1 MATTRTSQP
10 TQAPL
15 SLEGRLV
22 ALPTAPGCYLMKD
35 GQGKVIY
42 VGKAK
47 VLRDRVRSY
56 FGSPKSLTDKTKEL
70 VRQIADF
77 EVVRTDTEREALL
90 LESALIK
97 RHLPKYNILLK
108 DDKTYP
114 FLKITNDEWPT
125 VIYTRNVRDDTKRG
139 ARYFGPFADSGA
151 ASQTLKILQRAF
163 TYRKPNAPCR
173 DKKLTGDWPR
183 ACMYFHIGQCLGPCI
198 GATTKGDYVAV
209 LNKVAGFLS
218 GKSEELIAERRA
230 RMEERR
236 VRMEEAAEN
245 LDFKAA
251 VHLRD
256 EMYALRDEVQDLE
269 RVTERQ
275 KMVVPGA
282 TDADILGLARGA
294 GGDACVQ
301 LNELRGGKLLGAGH
315 YLLEAHID
323 DADADIVQSFVT
335 QHYADVPSETIPPQF
350 YLPYALPDE
359 EATVEMLRAR
369 RGGAIK
375 ILVPQRGDKRK
386 LVELAA
392 KSAVENLEQERLK
405 WLNDEQK
412 TTMALTELA
421 KALDL
426 PGLPRRI
433 ECYDISHSQGTNQVA
448 AMVVFEGGKPKKSD
462 YRKFAIK
469 TVEGSNDFASLQ
481 EVLRRRFTRA
491 QESLAAAQAAQG
503 VADALVPFDSLD
515 TATAGVVEDA
525 AENGAAVAPDEKAL
539 SWARLPDLI
548 IIDGGKGQ
556 LSSSLE
562 TLREMNV
569 NLPTVGLAKEN
580 EEIFLPE
587 NPVPVILPRDSQALF
602 LVQRVRDETH
612 RFAITFHRQKR
623 GKTALK
629 SSLDDLPGIG
639 PARKKALLKHF
650 GSPKRI
656 REATV
661 EELIEVDGISRGLAE
676 KLRDSL

>member
-1 MATTRTSQP
+1 MATTRTAQP

-15 SLEGRLV
+15 PLEGRLA

-35 GQGKVIY
+35 QQGTVIY

-56 FGSPKSLTDKTKEL
+56 FGSPKSLTPKTREL
-70 VRQIADF
+70 VSRIADF
-77 EVVRTDTEREALL
+77 EVVLTETEREALL

-125 VIYTRNVRDDTKRG
+125 VIYTRIVRDDTKRG

-163 TYRKPNAPCR
+163 AYRKPDAPCR

-198 GATTKGDYVAV
+198 GATTKADYGAV
-209 LNKVAGFLS
+209 LDNVARFLS
-218 GKSEELIAERRA
+218 GKSEDLIDARRHK
-230 RMEERR
+230 MI
-236 VRMEEAAEN
+236 EAAEN
-245 LDFKAA
+245 LDFETAA
-251 VHLRD
+251 R
-256 EMYALRDEVQDLE
+256 LRDEVHDLE
-269 RVTERQ
+269 RVVERQ

-282 TDADILGLARGA
+282 TDADILGLARGK

-315 YLLEAHID
+315 YLLDAHID
-323 DADADIVQSFVT
+323 DADAEILQSFVT
-335 QHYADVPSETIPPQF
+335 QHYADAPQETIPPQF
-350 YLPYALPDE
+350 FLPHALPDE
-359 EATVEMLRAR
+359 EATVEMLRGR
-369 RGGAIK
+369 RGGAVK
-375 ILVPQRGDKRK
+375 FTVPQRGDKRG
-386 LVELAA
+386 LVEMASRSAA
-392 KSAVENLEQERLK
+392 ENLEQERLK

-412 TTMALTELA
+412 TTMALTQLA
-421 KALDL
+421 TALDL
-426 PGLPRRI
+426 PDSPQRI

-481 EVLRRRFTRA
+481 EVLRRRFKRA

-503 VADALVPFDSLD
+503 IADALVPFDPVD
-515 TATAGVVEDA
+515 TAAAGAVEA
-525 AENGAAVAPDEKAL
+525 AIEGGDNAAPPDEKAL

-562 TLREMNV
+562 TLRELDV
-569 NLPTVGLAKEN
+569 NLPVVGLAKEN

-587 NPVPVILPRDSQALF
+587 NPVPVVLPRDSQALF
-602 LVQRVRDETH
+602 LVQRIRDETH

-623 GKTALK
+623 GKSALK

-639 PARKKALLKHF
+639 PARKKALLRHF

-656 REATV
+656 RAATV
-661 EELIEVDGISRGLAE
+661 EELMEVDGISRGLAE
-676 KLRDSL
+676 KIRENL

>member
-1 MATTRTSQP
+1 MTATRTTQVS
-10 TQAPL
+10 QAPMT
-15 SLEGRLV
+15 LEGRLA

-35 GQGKVIY
+35 ARGRVIY

-56 FGSPKSLTDKTKEL
+56 FGSPQSLTPKTKEL
-70 VRQIADF
+70 VKNIADF
-77 EVVRTDTEREALL
+77 EVVLAGTEREALL
-90 LESALIK
+90 LENELIK
-97 RHLPKYNILLK
+97 RHQPQYNILLK

-125 VIYTRNVRDDTKRG
+125 IISTRRVVDDTKKG
-139 ARYFGPFADSGA
+139 ARYFGPFADAGA
-151 ASQTLKILQRAF
+151 AFGTLKVLQRAF
-163 TYRKPNAPCR
+163 PYRKPSAPCR

-183 ACMYFHIGQCLGPCI
+183 ACMYYHIGQCLGPCI
-198 GATTKGDYVAV
+198 GATTKQDYRAV
-209 LNKVAGFLS
+209 IDSVTGFLT
-218 GKSEELIAERRA
+218 GKSDELVADRR
-230 RMEERR
+230 RK
-236 VRMEEAAEN
+236 MEEAAEN
-245 LDFKAA
+245 LDFETAA
-251 VHLRD
+251 RLRD
-256 EMYALRDEVQDLE
+256 EMLDLE

-275 KMVVPGA
+275 KIIAPGA

-301 LNELRGGKLLGAGH
+301 LNELRGGKLLGAQH
-315 YLLEAHID
+315 YLLDAHIED
-323 DADADIVQSFVT
+323 PDAEILQTFVT
-335 QHYADVPSETIPPQF
+335 QHYIDAPETTIPPELF
-350 YLPYALPDE
+350 LHHALPD
-359 EATVEMLRAR
+359 AEMVAEVLRER
-369 RGGAIK
+369 RGKAVK
-375 ILVPQRGDKRK
+375 LTVPQRGDKRG

-392 KSAVENLEQERLK
+392 KSAAGNLEQERLK

-421 KALDL
+421 TVLDL
-426 PGLPRRI
+426 PELPLRI

-448 AMVVFEGGKPKKSD
+448 AMIVFEGGKPKKSD

-469 TVEGSNDFASLQ
+469 TVTGNNDFASLQ
-481 EVLRRRFTRA
+481 EVLRRRFKRA
-491 QESLAAAQAAQG
+491 KESLAAAQEAQG
-503 VADALVPFDSLD
+503 VGDALVPLDSLD
-515 TATAGVVEDA
+515 TATAGAIEATEEGTA
-525 AENGAAVAPDEKAL
+525 APLDEKSA

-562 TLREMNV
+562 VLRELDV

-623 GKTALK
+623 GKSALK

-639 PARKKALLKHF
+639 PTRKKALLKHF

-656 REATV
+656 REASV
-661 EELIEVDGISRGLAE
+661 EELMEVDGISRGLAE
-676 KLRDSL
+676 KIRANL

>member
-1 MATTRTSQP
+1 MATIRTAQP

-15 SLEGRLV
+15 SLEGRLA
-22 ALPTAPGCYLMKD
+22 ALPTAPGCYIMKD

-56 FGSPKSLTDKTKEL
+56 FGSPKSLTPKTREL
-70 VRQIADF
+70 VSRIEDF

-125 VIYTRNVRDDTKRG
+125 IIYTRNVRDDTKRG

-173 DKKLTGDWPR
+173 DKKLVGDWPR

-198 GATTKGDYVAV
+198 GATTKDEYGAV
-209 LNKVAGFLS
+209 LDNVAKFLS
-218 GKSEELIAERRA
+218 GKSEDLINARR
-230 RMEERR
+230 RK
-236 VRMEEAAEN
+236 MEEAAEN
-245 LDFKAA
+245 LDFETAA
-251 VHLRD
+251 R
-256 EMYALRDEVQDLE
+256 LRDEVQDLE

-301 LNELRGGKLLGAGH
+301 VNELRGGKLLGAGH

-323 DADADIVQSFVT
+323 DADDDIVQSFVT
-335 QHYADVPSETIPPQF
+335 QHYATVPQETIPPQL
-350 YLPYALPDE
+350 YLPHALPDE
-359 EATVEMLRAR
+359 GTTVEMLRER

-375 ILVPQRGDKRK
+375 ILVPQRGDKYK

-392 KSAVENLEQERLK
+392 KSAAENLEQERLK

-421 KALDL
+421 TALDL
-426 PGLPRRI
+426 SGLPRRI

-503 VADALVPFDSLD
+503 IADALVPFDSLD
-515 TATAGVVEDA
+515 TATAGAVEAA
-525 AENGAAVAPDEKAL
+525 AEGATPLDEKAL

-569 NLPTVGLAKEN
+569 NLPIVGLAKEN

-587 NPVPVILPRDSQALF
+587 NPIPVILPRDSQALF

-623 GKTALK
+623 GKSALK

-661 EELIEVDGISRGLAE
+661 EELLEVDGISRGLAE
-676 KLRDSL
+676 KLRDAL

>member
-1 MATTRTSQP
+1 MATTRTAQP

-15 SLEGRLV
+15 SLEGRLA

-56 FGSPKSLTDKTKEL
+56 FGSPKSLTPKTREL
-70 VRQIADF
+70 VSRIEDF

-198 GATTKGDYVAV
+198 GATTKDDYGAV
-209 LNKVAGFLS
+209 LDNVAKFLS
-218 GKSEELIAERRA
+218 GKSEDLINARR
-230 RMEERR
+230 RK
-236 VRMEEAAEN
+236 MEEAAEN
-245 LDFKAA
+245 LDFETAA
-251 VHLRD
+251 R
-256 EMYALRDEVQDLE
+256 LRDEVQDLE

-301 LNELRGGKLLGAGH
+301 VNELRGGKLLGAGH
-315 YLLEAHID
+315 YLLESHID

-335 QHYADVPSETIPPQF
+335 QHYATVPQETIPPQL
-350 YLPYALPDE
+350 YLPHALPDE

-375 ILVPQRGDKRK
+375 ILVPQRGDKHK

-421 KALDL
+421 TALDL

-469 TVEGSNDFASLQ
+469 TVEGNNDFASLQ

-503 VADALVPFDSLD
+503 VADALVPFDPLD
-515 TATAGVVEDA
+515 TATAGAVEAA
-525 AENGAAVAPDEKAL
+525 AEDGAAAPDEKAL

-587 NPVPVILPRDSQALF
+587 NTVPVILPRDSQALF

-623 GKTALK
+623 GKSALK

-661 EELIEVDGISRGLAE
+661 EELMEVDGISRGLAE
-676 KLRDSL
+676 KLRDAL